1 MFPSHQ
7 GNELFI
13 QFSSDPINQQQQQHK
28 ISEDLI
34 LLDHHHH
41 QASFGVINDDST
53 ENLGIKP
60 RRRGFNKSYSTN
72 SANDSKKMLHRDI
85 ERQRRQEM
93 STLYKSLRSLLPF
106 ELIKGKRSMSDH
118 MNEAVNY
125 IKLLQNNI
133 EEKGAKRDELK
144 NLSSTLNTVDHYGN
158 GSGSGSGSG
167 SSNSCLTV
175 YQSSSGGV
183 EIEITSSSRQ
193 VKLPLSR
200 ILEVLLEEGLEVVN
214 CVSTKVNGRFLH
226 SIQSEVMNAAGVD
239 VAELKIK
246 LANVIPS
253 MG

>member
-13 QFSSDPINQQQQQHK
+13 QFSSNPINQQQQQHK

-34 LLDHHHH
+34 LLDHHH
-41 QASFGVINDDST
+41 QPSFGVINDDSI
-53 ENLGIKP
+53 ENLGNKP

-72 SANDSKKMLHRDI
+72 SANDSKKMLHRDN

-144 NLSSTLNTVDHYGN
+144 NLSSTLNTIDHY

-226 SIQSEVMNAAGVD
+226 IIRSEVMNSAGVD
-239 VAELKIK
+239 VAELKRK